1 MTDTGAE
8 GDLAVYTA
16 PIPGDSPTGV
26 SLRYENAYQHIAEAR
41 REEDAN
47 LPQGDWVRPLKRA
60 NWNQVEQLCRE
71 ALAKKTKDIQIAGW
85 LTEAWLQQEGLDGF
99 ARGLALVESLCREYW
114 DGIYPRAEDGEIE
127 YRVAPFAWI
136 NDNLSHALR
145 VTVPIAESASD
156 LGETRLTLADWDDAL
171 RLENLGRKDA
181 GAAKTAEQGGKVTR
195 AAFMTS
201 VSLTPAA
208 YFGNLLRQAERCT
221 QRMFALERLMQ
232 EKLGDDTPGLGR
244 VRDVLEAIGKA
255 VREFGGELAPAV
267 TSIEG
272 KREAGRKAEAD
283 VPPAQ
288 AGTGGKDMVEN
299 RSMQEQIQPNTG
311 LIRSREEAYRRL
323 AEAADYLLRTEPHSP
338 TPYLV
343 MRAVAWGNLPLTG
356 LLQELVQ
363 NEGDLQQLYKLLGMN
378 PGS

>member
-1 MTDTGAE
+1 MTNTGAE
-8 GDLAVYTA
+8 GDLAVFTA

-26 SLRYENAYQHIAEAR
+26 SLRYEKTYQHIAEAR
-41 REEDAN
+41 REDDPN
-47 LPQGDWVRPLKRA
+47 LPQGNWTRPLKRA
-60 NWNQVEQLCRE
+60 DWDQVEQLCSE
-71 ALAKKTKDIQIAGW
+71 AIAKKSKDLQIAAW
-85 LTEAWLQQEGLDGF
+85 LTEAWLHLEGLDGF
-99 ARGLALVESLCREYW
+99 ARGLALVESLCLEYW
-114 DGIYPRAEDGEIE
+114 EGIYPRAEEGEVE

-208 YFGNLLRQAERCT
+208 FFGNLLRQVEFCT
-221 QRMFALERLMQ
+221 LGVAGLERLMQ
-232 EKLGDDTPGLGR
+232 DRLGDDSPGLGR
-244 VRDVLEAIGKA
+244 VREVFEAIEKT
-255 VREFGGELAPAV
+255 VREFGGELAPSW
-267 TSIEG
+267 TMIEG
-272 KREAGRKAEAD
+272 KREAGRRAEVD
-283 VPPAQ
+283 KPPAR
-288 AGTGGKDMVEN
+288 ARTEGKEMAED
-299 RSMQEQIQPNTG
+299 RSMEEQSQPNAAP
-311 LIRSREEAYRRL
+311 IRSREEAYRRL
-323 AEAADYLLRTEPHSP
+323 AEAADYLRRTEPHSP
-338 TPYLV
+338 APYLV
-343 MRAVAWGNLPLTG
+343 MRAVAWGNLPLGG

-378 PGS
+378 AGE